1 MHPCWNFLFFNNCLW
16 TLAEWLPCITT
27 RYTIWILHGNLSHH
41 KHCNTLFT
49 SYGSLKMQTTDGT
62 FFNTTC
68 TGKRIPIAKGAC
80 TLILFALWQNAGVH
94 GLECLGTPENK
105 KYFLKTTISCNAKIY
120 YSAKNG
126 QKRIYRR
133 NHSKNG
139 KWVILW
145 PLDYKS
151 LATQLQK
158 SQQQCISIAYL
169 VESSW
174 L

>member
-1 MHPCWNFLFFNNCLW
+1 
-16 TLAEWLPCITT
+16 
-27 RYTIWILHGNLSHH
+27 
-41 KHCNTLFT
+41 
-49 SYGSLKMQTTDGT
+49 MQ
-62 FFNTTC
+62 
-68 TGKRIPIAKGAC
+68 
-80 TLILFALWQNAGVH
+80 
-94 GLECLGTPENK
+94 
-105 KYFLKTTISCNAKIY
+105 KYNIQQ
-120 YSAKNG
+120 KNG

-133 NHSKNG
+133 NHSKNR